1 MAVGLDSLAA
11 LGIISAVGFL
21 GTGTPGVRR
30 LEADKL
36 EMGKLEMGKLEVG
49 RHLLNYRMTYCTNVG
64 CNLLDS
70 KRLLIRVILENC
82 N

>member
-1 MAVGLDSLAA
+1 VAVGLDSLAA

-21 GTGTPGVRR
+21 GTGTPEVRR
-30 LEADKL
+30 LEAD
-36 EMGKLEMGKLEVG
+36 KLEMGKLEVG

-70 KRLLIRVILENC
+70 KRLFIRAILENC

>member
-1 MAVGLDSLAA
+1 MVVVLDSLAA
-11 LGIISAVGFL
+11 LGTISAVGFL
-21 GTGTPGVRR
+21 GTGTPEVRR
-30 LEADKL
+30 LEVD
-36 EMGKLEMGKLEVG
+36 KLEVG